1 MQPFAHLLFETC
13 SPVTWLFR
21 KAKYW
26 RAPRRSPRLLATR
39 PTHGEMALIP
49 IGPTAFAPTCVSIGY
64 LRNCPQP
71 DTHSSIPMQVP
82 GSACCHSEK
91 KQVHKD
97 ASILASRALTG
108 RLRWLWSQ
116 LGSQSP
122 LQLYK
127 RCLSIF
133 QKPLAVVRVFTHT
146 HTHRPPFA
154 SLAAPANSCPS
165 AFQTLSVLVE
175 CS

>member
-1 MQPFAHLLFETC
+1 MWRYLKREILPDSGATICSLRRAHRSLGC
-13 SPVTWLFR
+13 S
-21 KAKYW
+21 AKRNVGVLHDGALAYW
-26 RAPRRSPRLLATR
+26 QQR

-49 IGPTAFAPTCVSIGY
+49 IGPTAFAPTCVSIGH

-71 DTHSSIPMQVP
+71 DTHSSIPVQVL
-82 GSACCHSEK
+82 GLACCHSVK

-133 QKPLAVVRVFTHT
+133 HKPLAMVRAFTHT
-146 HTHRPPFA
+146 HTPPLGFRA
-154 SLAAPANSCPS
+154 LG
-165 AFQTLSVLVE
+165 F
-175 CS
+175 